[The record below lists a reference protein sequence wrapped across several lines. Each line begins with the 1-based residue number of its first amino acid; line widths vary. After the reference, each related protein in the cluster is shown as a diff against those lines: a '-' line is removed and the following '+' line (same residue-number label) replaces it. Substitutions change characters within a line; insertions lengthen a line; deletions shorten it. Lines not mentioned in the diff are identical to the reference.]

1 MIVTALD
8 RPALVA
14 IEGAVRGGEPL
25 RLAMQAARARQA
37 VEALGMQLDELV
49 PYFHAVDDPDL
60 AALLPPAARGGG
72 DAAVTVVIPT
82 HRQRPVGLD
91 AWTAQDL
98 HTEVIVLANGP
109 YTEGVRVPWE
119 GHGAT
124 RNRGTQLARHDYVC
138 FSVDDALPLG
148 AGLLRV
154 LVDTLEAGRF
164 DAVSA
169 RQVPWP
175 TADPVTRARL
185 RAWTPPA
192 GSAGPLD
199 NVCALYRREAL
210 LRDPF
215 DPVPTAEDWHW
226 GRRHRVGYA
235 PGAPVAHSHPRGFR
249 SLYTRTRDTH
259 RERIR
264 AGEPPGVPDLPS
276 LLRALPSTLGRDF
289 RGALGELAGQWAAGR
304 GV

>member
-1 MIVTALD
+1 MVVTALD
-8 RPALVA
+8 RAVLARVEA
-14 IEGAVRGGEPL
+14 AVRAGEPL
-25 RLAMQAARARQA
+25 RLAMGEAETRLA
-37 VEALGMQLDELV
+37 VAKLGLELHELI
-49 PYFHAVDDPDL
+49 PFFHGVDDPDL
-60 AALLPPAARGGG
+60 RAWLPPAAKGGPATG
-72 DAAVTVVIPT
+72 VTVVIPT
-82 HRQRPVGLD
+82 HRQRPLGLD
-91 AWTAQDL
+91 AWSAQDL
-98 HTEVIVLANGP
+98 DTEVIVLANGD
-109 YTEGVRVPWE
+109 YTDGVRVPWE

-124 RNRGTQLARHDYVC
+124 RNRGTALARFPYVL

-148 AGLLRV
+148 AGMLRHM
-154 LVDTLEAGRF
+154 VDTLDAANF

-175 TADPVTRARL
+175 TADRVTRARL

-192 GSAGPLD
+192 GDRGPLD
-199 NVCALYRREAL
+199 NVCALYRRDAL
-210 LRDPF
+210 AHDPF
-215 DPVPTAEDWHW
+215 DHVPTAEDWLW

-249 SLYTRTRDTH
+249 ALFTRTRDTH

-264 AGEPPGVPDLPS
+264 AGEAPSVPDLAT
-276 LLRALPSTLGRDF
+276 LARGLPSTLGRDF